1 MKKFLQSAVCLG
13 LALGA
18 LNSAQ
23 AHNFEV
29 NKIYYDSIKGTTNCM
44 VTFNQADKTGNKYA
58 SYSGDVTVPAT
69 VTFDGKTFNVT
80 EIGKYAFR
88 NSAEMTSVKL
98 PESLVK
104 IGNAA
109 FSKCNGLK
117 EVTVPNSVTM
127 IDGMAF
133 NDNPNLVKITLS
145 DKLVEIGSN
154 AFLGVV
160 AMKSITLPKTLEK
173 LQGGAF
179 RNCLALESIDIPAA
193 TGLIGNNAFQGCLAL
208 KNVNVAADNEN
219 YTSVGGVLMSKD
231 KTTLICYPGGRTAA
245 EYTVPE
251 GVTTIGFAAFNQHS
265 ISSLYTKEPVT
276 DKYLKTVNLPTS
288 VVTLGNSA
296 FEGLEEMTS
305 FTIPAKVE
313 SIGNGTFR
321 GCTKLEKAVIPDAT
335 KKIDMYAYGECPA
348 LKEVEIGSGMTTIA
362 KKAFNLSAA
371 ITRVAVKASVPPTCG
386 ADAFAAD
393 VTSKAKLQVPK
404 GSLNAY
410 KEAEVWKS
418 FANIEEVDFAGVE
431 SVGSD
436 AAEVVAVYNMQ
447 GIRTD
452 KLQKGLNIVKMSDGT
467 TRKMI
472 KK

>member
-219 YTSVGGVLMSKD
+219 YTSVGGVLMR
-231 KTTLICYPGGRTAA
+231 RTR
-245 EYTVPE
+245 
-251 GVTTIGFAAFNQHS
+251 
-265 ISSLYTKEPVT
+265 LR
-276 DKYLKTVNLPTS
+276 L
-288 VVTLGNSA
+288 SA
-296 FEGLEEMTS
+296 
-305 FTIPAKVE
+305 IPAD
-313 SIGNGTFR
+313 GQRLNTQFR
-321 GCTKLEKAVIPDAT
+321 
-335 KKIDMYAYGECPA
+335 
-348 LKEVEIGSGMTTIA
+348 
-362 KKAFNLSAA
+362 
-371 ITRVAVKASVPPTCG
+371 
-386 ADAFAAD
+386 
-393 VTSKAKLQVPK
+393 
-404 GSLNAY
+404 
-410 KEAEVWKS
+410 
-418 FANIEEVDFAGVE
+418 
-431 SVGSD
+431 
-436 AAEVVAVYNMQ
+436 
-447 GIRTD
+447 
-452 KLQKGLNIVKMSDGT
+452 KGLRQLASLPST
-467 TRKMI
+467 STRSARSTRKSP
-472 KK
+472 